1 MNQESILKKMT
12 IVMPTYER
20 LEFAI
25 RNMNYWS
32 GKQVQLLVLD
42 GSKQKISDKELEKF
56 SDNIKYYHLPISMA
70 ERLKFA
76 KNLIFTEYVSLLGD
90 DEFLLPSGIIACIN
104 EIEKYDLVACL
115 GRSLY
120 FRFAGRKILAEPLNH
135 EAGSPWHPG
144 FKKYCLL
151 QNHPGERVKN
161 HMNPY
166 LGTTFYAVTKKNVW
180 KKTILAYQNMQS
192 SADCPEV
199 ALELSNSFQGK
210 SKVIDNLMWLRSGE
224 NEPMLLYGEKE
235 DYITFG
241 KWYDDPKFKIEHHI
255 FINTIVD
262 AVYTNDQQFSKSEI
276 YKIIQS
282 GCNAFSLFERTRR
295 FGFRG
300 WFINKSSSF
309 SFIAFKFYIIKL
321 INLILT
327 KSHLLK
333 SEEVYFN
340 KYDSTLIGRAKAWNE
355 SGINVDLIEVEE
367 ICKLINIFHA
377 RPDKIF

>member
-1 MNQESILKKMT
+1 MT

-20 LEFAI
+20 LEFAL
-25 RNMNYWS
+25 RNMLFWS
-32 GKQVQLLVLD
+32 GKKVQLLVLD
-42 GSKQKISDKELEKF
+42 GSKRKISDKDLEKF

-90 DEFLLPSGIIACIN
+90 DEFLLPSGIISCIN

-120 FRFAGRKILAEPLNH
+120 FNFKDGKILAEPLNH
-135 EAGSPWHPG
+135 EPGSPWHPG
-144 FKKYCLL
+144 FKKYSLL
-151 QNHPGERVKN
+151 QNNPAVRVKY

-180 KKTILAYQNMQS
+180 INTINAYQNMQS

-210 SKVIDNLMWLRSGE
+210 SKVVDNLMWLRSGE

-235 DYITFG
+235 DYISFG
-241 KWYDDPKFKIEHHI
+241 KWFDDSRFELEHQI

-262 AVYTNDQQFSKSEI
+262 AVYIDEQQCSKSQI
-276 YKIIQS
+276 YKIIES
-282 GCNAFSLFERTRR
+282 GCYAFSLFERTRR
-295 FGFRG
+295 FDLRAWIVNMHLGFKPMR
-300 WFINKSSSF
+300 
-309 SFIAFKFYIIKL
+309 YLIIKRFNQL
-321 INLILT
+321 MQKIGVYRSEEYGLNISNPDLLEMAAVWKKNGIGVDFKEVTEINDL
-327 KSHLLK
+327 LLK
-333 SEEVYFN
+333 
-340 KYDSTLIGRAKAWNE
+340 
-355 SGINVDLIEVEE
+355 
-367 ICKLINIFHA
+367 FHNQ
-377 RPDKIF
+377 PK